1 MVWKYAYF
9 LLPLQHKTKY
19 YFVVRELRYILLLL
33 VIGLYASW
41 QRSDMHAQ
49 AAATCP
55 SASESSMPSVLHNTL
70 EDYAKRLQLQYDW
83 TDALTSYQIGTRS
96 EDNRLRTRRQ
106 ERVSSSWQVRAHVQ
120 DLQAALR
127 YEANSVAHNINR
139 IVAISSM
146 MPLSLPTEHISFPFH
161 SFW

>member
-1 MVWKYAYF
+1 MHNFCYLCSIKRN
-9 LLPLQHKTKY
+9 

-41 QRSDMHAQ
+41 QRSDMPMQ
-49 AAATCP
+49 ADASSP

-70 EDYAKRLQLQYDW
+70 EDYAKRMQLQYDW

-106 ERVSSSWQVRAHVQ
+106 ERVSSSWQVRINIQ
-120 DLQAALR
+120 DLHAALR
-127 YEANSVAHNINR
+127 YESNRIAHNINR
-139 IVAISSM
+139 IVARLRM
-146 MPLSLPTEHISFPFH
+146 TPLSLPTELISFPFH

>member
-1 MVWKYAYF
+1 MEMCIIFATF
-9 LLPLQHKTKY
+9 AAENEI

-33 VIGLYASW
+33 VVGLYASW
-41 QRSDMHAQ
+41 QRADVPMQ
-49 AAATCP
+49 ADASCP

-70 EDYAKRLQLQYDW
+70 EDYAKRLQQQYDW

-106 ERVSSSWQVRAHVQ
+106 ERISSSWQVRINIQ
-120 DLQAALR
+120 DLYAALR
-127 YEANSVAHNINR
+127 YESNRIAHNINR
-139 IVAISSM
+139 IVALSRM
-146 MPLSLPTEHISFPFH
+146 TPLSLSKEKISFPFH

>member
-1 MVWKYAYF
+1 M
-9 LLPLQHKTKY
+9 HKFCYLCSIKRNN

-33 VIGLYASW
+33 VVGLYASW
-41 QRSDMHAQ
+41 QRADVPIQ
-49 AAATCP
+49 AAASCP
-55 SASESSMPSVLHNTL
+55 TASESSMPSVLHNTL

-106 ERVSSSWQVRAHVQ
+106 ERVSSSWQVRTHVE
-120 DLQAALR
+120 DLHAALR
-127 YEANSVAHNINR
+127 YQSSSIAHHINR
-139 IVAISSM
+139 IVALSRI
-146 MPLSLPTEHISFPFH
+146 MPLNLPTEHISFPFH

>member
-1 MVWKYAYF
+1 MHNFCYLCSIKRNI
-9 LLPLQHKTKY
+9 

-33 VIGLYASW
+33 VVGLYASW
-41 QRSDMHAQ
+41 QRVDVPVSSD
-49 AAATCP
+49 AACP
-55 SASESSMPSVLHNTL
+55 SASESNMPSVFHNTL

-106 ERVSSSWQVRAHVQ
+106 ERVSSSWQVRAHIE
-120 DLQAALR
+120 DLHAALR
-127 YEANSVAHNINR
+127 YEANRIAHNINR
-139 IVAISSM
+139 IVALSRM
-146 MPLSLPTEHISFPFH
+146 TPLSLPTEHISFPFH

>member
-1 MVWKYAYF
+1 M
-9 LLPLQHKTKY
+9 
-19 YFVVRELRYILLLL
+19 RELRYILLLL

-41 QRSDMHAQ
+41 QRADVPVQ
-49 AAATCP
+49 ADASSP

-70 EDYAKRLQLQYDW
+70 EDYAKRLQQQYDW
-83 TDALTSYQIGTRS
+83 TDALPSYQLSTHN

-106 ERVSSSWQVRAHVQ
+106 ERVSSSWQVRINVQ
-120 DLQAALR
+120 ELHAALR
-127 YEANSVAHNINR
+127 YQTSSIAHNINQ
-139 IVAISSM
+139 IVARSRI

>member
-1 MVWKYAYF
+1 M
-9 LLPLQHKTKY
+9 
-19 YFVVRELRYILLLL
+19 RELRYILLLL

-41 QRSDMHAQ
+41 QRSDMPMQ
-49 AAATCP
+49 ADASSP

-70 EDYAKRLQLQYDW
+70 EDYAKRLQQQYDW

-106 ERVSSSWQVRAHVQ
+106 EGVSSSWQVRINIL
-120 DLQAALR
+120 DLHAALR
-127 YEANSVAHNINR
+127 YEANRIAHNINR
-139 IVAISSM
+139 IVAKSRI
-146 MPLSLPTEHISFPFH
+146 MPLSLPKEHISFPFH

>member
-1 MVWKYAYF
+1 M
-9 LLPLQHKTKY
+9 
-19 YFVVRELRYILLLL
+19 RELRYILLLL
-33 VIGLYASW
+33 IVGLYASV
-41 QRSDMHAQ
+41 QRSDMPMPAT
-49 AAATCP
+49 AACP
-55 SASESSMPSVLHNTL
+55 SASESSTPSVFHNTL

-106 ERVSSSWQVRAHVQ
+106 ERVTSPWQVRIHVQ
-120 DLQAALR
+120 DLHAVLR
-127 YEANSVAHNINR
+127 YQSNSIAHNINR

-146 MPLSLPTEHISFPFH
+146 MPLSLSKEKISFPFH

>member
-1 MVWKYAYF
+1 M
-9 LLPLQHKTKY
+9 
-19 YFVVRELRYILLLL
+19 RELRYILLLL
-33 VIGLYASW
+33 VVGLYASW
-41 QRSDMHAQ
+41 QRSDVPHP
-49 AAATCP
+49 ATGP

-106 ERVSSSWQVRAHVQ
+106 ERVSSSWQVRINIQ
-120 DLQAALR
+120 DLHAALR
-127 YEANSVAHNINR
+127 YQASSIAHHINQ

-146 MPLSLPTEHISFPFH
+146 MPLSLRKEHISFPFH

>member
-1 MVWKYAYF
+1 M
-9 LLPLQHKTKY
+9 
-19 YFVVRELRYILLLL
+19 RDLRYILLVLI
-33 VIGLYASW
+33 IGLCASVHM
-41 QRSDMHAQ
+41 SDLSAQ
-49 AAATCP
+49 DTASCP
-55 SASESSMPSVLHNTL
+55 SASASATSSVLNDIS

-83 TDALTSYQIGTRS
+83 TDALTSHQIGTRS

-106 ERVSSSWQVRAHVQ
+106 ERVSSSWQVRINVQ

-127 YEANSVAHNINR
+127 YEANSIAHNINR
-139 IVAISSM
+139 IVAKSRI

>member
-1 MVWKYAYF
+1 MHNFCYLCSIKRN
-9 LLPLQHKTKY
+9 

-41 QRSDMHAQ
+41 QRSDMPMQ
-49 AAATCP
+49 ADASSP

-70 EDYAKRLQLQYDW
+70 EDYAKRLQQQYDW

-106 ERVSSSWQVRAHVQ
+106 ERVSSSWQVRINIL
-120 DLQAALR
+120 DLHAALR
-127 YEANSVAHNINR
+127 YEANRIAHNINR
-139 IVAISSM
+139 IVALSRM
-146 MPLSLPTEHISFPFH
+146 TPLSLPTEHISFPFH
-161 SFW
+161 VFW

>member
-1 MVWKYAYF
+1 M
-9 LLPLQHKTKY
+9 
-19 YFVVRELRYILLLL
+19 RELRYILLLL

-41 QRSDMHAQ
+41 QRSDVPTQ
-49 AAATCP
+49 ATATCP
-55 SASESSMPSVLHNTL
+55 AASESSMPSVFHNTL
-70 EDYAKRLQLQYDW
+70 EDYAKQLQQQYDW

-106 ERVSSSWQVRAHVQ
+106 ERVSSSWQVRINVQ

-127 YEANSVAHNINR
+127 YESNRIAHNINR
-139 IVAISSM
+139 IVAKSRM
-146 MPLSLPTEHISFPFH
+146 TPLSFPKEHISFPFH